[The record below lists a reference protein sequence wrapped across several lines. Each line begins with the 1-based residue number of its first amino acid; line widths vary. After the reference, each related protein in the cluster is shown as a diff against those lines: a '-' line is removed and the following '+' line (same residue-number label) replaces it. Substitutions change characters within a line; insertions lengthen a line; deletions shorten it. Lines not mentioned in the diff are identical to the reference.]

1 MVVTKRLQHNI
12 DRNDGNFYSV
22 SENYRDD
29 AFYEDEIE
37 QASNYGDRNCT
48 ILYKTDDITII
59 KQTSVEDTIEIICL
73 VYKVR

>member
-1 MVVTKRLQHNI
+1 MVVTKRLQHNT

-29 AFYEDEIE
+29 AFYDNEIE
-37 QASNYGDRNCT
+37 LALEYGNRKCT
-48 ILYKTDDITII
+48 IIYKTDNMTII
-59 KQTSVEDTIEIICL
+59 KATSEEDTIEVIIL